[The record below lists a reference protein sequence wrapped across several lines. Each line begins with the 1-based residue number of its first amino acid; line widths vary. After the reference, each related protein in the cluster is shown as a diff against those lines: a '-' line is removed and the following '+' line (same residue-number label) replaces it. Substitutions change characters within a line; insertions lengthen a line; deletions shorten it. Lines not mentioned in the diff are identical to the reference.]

1 MKIEWSP
8 DLETGNDNIDSQH
21 KQLIAYLN
29 DLLDACVKGSDID
42 ALSGNLNFLV
52 NYAVRH
58 FCDEEETQ
66 QKYGYPDYQN
76 HKRMH
81 ESFKQTA
88 EALMRDFEENGSSAE
103 LSKALY
109 DTVAMWFIQHISR
122 EDKKIGE
129 HIRHLEREGDEFDA

>member
-1 MKIEWSP
+1 MKIEWSEA
-8 DLETGNDNIDSQH
+8 LETGNDNIDSQH

-29 DLLDACVKGSDID
+29 DLLDACVKGSELD

-52 NYAVRH
+52 NYAARH
-58 FCDEEETQ
+58 FSDEEEIQ
-66 QKYGYPDYQN
+66 QKYGYPGYPA
-76 HKRMH
+76 HRLKH
-81 ESFKQTA
+81 ESFKQA
-88 EALMRDFEENGSSAE
+88 AKALMRDFEEKGSSAE

-129 HIRHLEREGDEFDA
+129 HIRRLEREGDESDA